1 VVQRIAITLAL
12 AAEILIAGR
21 MLTRPATG
29 SPAGSGTPSHG
40 APAGQNG

>member
-12 AAEILIAGR
+12 TAEILIAGR
-21 MLTRPATG
+21 MLTLPATG
-29 SPAGSGTPSHG
+29 SPAGSDTPSHG